1 MYNIFIRDFK
11 FRKQFFGM
19 RHLIHCNDTPQFP
32 HYSVTRVPVQKTRKN
47 VKANYVGAQSS
58 IIFDFQLAALVMHHS
73 DVFAMPVTSCL
84 LHIILILIVSYVL
97 LDTQDV
103 LHEASSRL
111 KSSSINAK
119 SEQSLKSTI
128 SKTDCQST
136 QNICV
141 TQVYFFKLC

>member
-1 MYNIFIRDFK
+1 M
-11 FRKQFFGM
+11 Q
-19 RHLIHCNDTPQFP
+19 RHSIVSALLSH
-32 HYSVTRVPVQKTRKN
+32 SRQKTRQN
-47 VKANYVGAQSS
+47 VKANYVEMLSHQK
-58 IIFDFQLAALVMHHS
+58 IFDFQLTALVMHQS
-73 DVFAMPVTSCL
+73 DVFAMLVTSCL

-103 LHEASSRL
+103 LHEALSQL

-136 QNICV
+136 
-141 TQVYFFKLC
+141 